1 MMQTTGK
8 LIKTFYNNLKEI
20 YPDSEI
26 KAISEMVFEHFL
38 KFSKTDLILKSE
50 QLLEEEII
58 SNINQVITRLQK
70 HEPIQYILG
79 YAHFYNCL
87 FNVNSNVLIPRQE
100 TEELVDWII
109 NQNKNISNLKILD
122 IGTGSGCIAISLA
135 VNIHNSE
142 VHAID
147 CSTNALEVAS
157 RNAMENNVKIF
168 FQKEDILK
176 PSQTLKDQHYDIIV
190 SNPPYVMISEKEKMQ
205 KNVLDF
211 EPEIALFVDD
221 NDPLLFYKA
230 ILNYSKSN
238 LKPGGKLYFEINE
251 NLGEN
256 VIQLFQKSGFEKITL
271 KTDINGKNRMV
282 SGKLI

>member
-1 MMQTTGK
+1 MHTVGK
-8 LIKTFYNNLKEI
+8 IIKTFYNNLKEI
-20 YPDSEI
+20 YPETEI

-38 KFSKTDLILKSE
+38 KFSKSDLFIKQD
-50 QLLEEEII
+50 QLLEDETV
-58 SNINQVITRLQK
+58 SDINLVIKRLQN

-87 FNVNSNVLIPRQE
+87 FNVNTNVLIPRQE

-109 NQNKNISNLKILD
+109 SENKNTPNLKILD
-122 IGTGSGCIAISLA
+122 IGTGSGCIAVSLA
-135 VNIHNSE
+135 VNLNDTE

-147 CSTNALEVAS
+147 CSADALQVAS
-157 RNAMENNVKIF
+157 RNALENNVRIF
-168 FQKEDILK
+168 FQNEDILK
-176 PSQTLKDQHYDIIV
+176 PSQILKNQHFNIIV
-190 SNPPYVMISEKEKMQ
+190 SNPPYVMMSEKEKMQ

-211 EPEIALFVDD
+211 EPGLALFVDD

-230 ILNYSKSN
+230 IINYSKSN
-238 LKPGGKLYFEINE
+238 LKPGGTLYFEINE
-251 NLGEN
+251 NLGGN
-256 VIQLFQKSGFEKITL
+256 VVQLFQNSGFEKITL

>member
-1 MMQTTGK
+1 MQTIGK
-8 LIKTFYNNLKEI
+8 LIKTFYTNLKEI
-20 YPDSEI
+20 YLETEI

-38 KFSKTDLILKSE
+38 NYTKSDLLMKSD
-50 QLLEEEII
+50 QLLDNGMI
-58 SNINQVITRLQK
+58 SYIEHVLTRLQK

-109 NQNKNISNLKILD
+109 SESKNVQNLKILD
-122 IGTGSGCIAISLA
+122 IGTGSGCIAISLSL
-135 VNIHNSE
+135 NITDAE

-147 CSTNALEVAS
+147 LSIDALEIAMK
-157 RNAMENNVKIF
+157 NAEKNNAKVSF
-168 FQKEDILK
+168 HQVDILN
-176 PSQTLKDQHYDIIV
+176 PSIKEENRQFDIIV
-190 SNPPYVMISEKEKMQ
+190 SNPPYVLNSEKEKMQ

-211 EPEIALFVDD
+211 EPEIALFVND

-230 ILNYSKSN
+230 IINYSKSN
-238 LKPGGKLYFEINE
+238 LKSGGTIYFEINE

-256 VIQLFQKSGFEKITL
+256 VSELFKKYGFEQITI
-271 KTDINGKNRMV
+271 KKDINDKYRMV